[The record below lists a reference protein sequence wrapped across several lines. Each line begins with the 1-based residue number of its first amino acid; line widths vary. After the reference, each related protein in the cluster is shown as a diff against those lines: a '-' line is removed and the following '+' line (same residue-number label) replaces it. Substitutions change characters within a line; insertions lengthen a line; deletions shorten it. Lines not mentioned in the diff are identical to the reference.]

1 MENNNY
7 TIVSNH
13 IGMNGEPVDR
23 IYVSPAS
30 GGHLRLIQADY
41 STYKGKIHKKQL
53 ILKGIDGNNFKSHCF
68 VTDDGR
74 WFDRTGIP
82 MLKPTEVIEDEDNGT
97 EDSQNAEEGIQA
109 SSETQDE
116 ESIQGSNETDTTVAT
131 VEEKINEN

>member
-1 MENNNY
+1 MENNK
-7 TIVSNH
+7 IIISNH
-13 IGMNGEPVDR
+13 IGPEGAPADR
-23 IYVSPAS
+23 IYGSPAS

-41 STYKGKIHKKQL
+41 TDYKGKIHKKQL

-82 MLKPTEVIEDEDNGT
+82 MLKPTEIVEDEDNGT

-109 SSETQDE
+109 SGETQDE
-116 ESIQGSNETDTTVAT
+116 ESIQGSNETDSVVAPI
-131 VEEKINEN
+131 EERKINEG

>member
-1 MENNNY
+1 MENNK
-7 TIVSNH
+7 IIISNH
-13 IGMNGEPVDR
+13 IGPEGAPADR
-23 IYVSPAS
+23 IYGSPAS

-41 STYKGKIHKKQL
+41 TDYKGKIHKKQL

-82 MLKPTEVIEDEDNGT
+82 MLKPTEIVEDEDNGT

-109 SSETQDE
+109 SGETQDE